1 MQAEFVAAIH
11 AKTKIRLTFYS
22 KEDGSHLVRMCARM
36 DFGPSRRAKD
46 KSDRFHLWDYDSD
59 TASHVLS
66 LLPAQI
72 VSMDVLAE
80 AFDPAGFVTWNVTTS
95 PWFVARNWG
104 QYS

>member
-11 AKTKIRLTFYS
+11 AKNKIRLTFYS
-22 KEDGSHLVRMCARM
+22 KEDGSHLVRMCAPM

-46 KSDRFHLWDYDSD
+46 KNDRFHLWDYDSD

-72 VSMDVLAE
+72 VSVDVVRE
-80 AFDPAGFVTWNVTTS
+80 VFDPAGFVTWNVQTS